1 MNNSYVL
8 TGLQVEQSFA
18 LSAFSF
24 SIAYK
29 DDDGEVTDITTD
41 VDLTEAIHYFQAGVD
56 DIPVSSAQSILSG
69 RSFGNRKITLRVDIT
84 VDYDGPSLSDT
95 SSLVSLEEYRNR
107 NGSESS
113 LSFDS
118 SVRIEPEDDSVTVSS
133 RDTGIIVG
141 NGDLKPSAS
150 GGSSG
155 KGLSTVVAEQ
165 HSNISSYSILSGT
178 FLRFSSKKDFDMSCR
193 A

>member
-1 MNNSYVL
+1 MDNSYVL

-69 RSFGNRKITLRVDIT
+69 RSFGSFGSRKITLRVDIT

-95 SSLVSLEEYRNR
+95 SSLVSLEEYRFR

-118 SVRIEPEDDSVTVSS
+118 SVRIEPEDDSATVSS

-165 HSNISSYSILSGT
+165 QSKISSYSILSGT
-178 FLRFSSKKDFDMSCR
+178 FLRFSSKKR
-193 A
+193 L

>member
-1 MNNSYVL
+1 
-8 TGLQVEQSFA
+8 
-18 LSAFSF
+18 
-24 SIAYK
+24 
-29 DDDGEVTDITTD
+29 

-69 RSFGNRKITLRVDIT
+69 RSFGSFGSRKITLRVDIT
-84 VDYDGPSLSDT
+84 VDYDGPSLSGT

-113 LSFDS
+113 LSFES
-118 SVRIEPEDDSVTVSS
+118 SVHIEPEDDSVTVSS

-165 HSNISSYSILSGT
+165 QSNLGTYSVLSDPRWRDCSHRICTYEKVPYQRCQVHQVRILSSHLCPIGSPR
-178 FLRFSSKKDFDMSCR
+178 LWRR
-193 A
+193 N